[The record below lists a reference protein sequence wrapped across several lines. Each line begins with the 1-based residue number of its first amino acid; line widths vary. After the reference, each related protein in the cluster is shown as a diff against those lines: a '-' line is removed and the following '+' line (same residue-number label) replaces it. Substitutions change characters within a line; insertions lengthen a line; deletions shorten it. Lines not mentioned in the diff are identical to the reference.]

1 MHKETVLGE
10 GETIDNSYLKK
21 SRAKIQERTN
31 LEKEFGNEANFI
43 YKSHKK
49 QVKLVKPDKAFL
61 ERYKVGIAKSV
72 ARP

>member
-10 GETIDNSYLKK
+10 GETIDNSYVKK

-49 QVKLVKPDKAFL
+49 QVKVVKPD
-61 ERYKVGIAKSV
+61 
-72 ARP
+72 